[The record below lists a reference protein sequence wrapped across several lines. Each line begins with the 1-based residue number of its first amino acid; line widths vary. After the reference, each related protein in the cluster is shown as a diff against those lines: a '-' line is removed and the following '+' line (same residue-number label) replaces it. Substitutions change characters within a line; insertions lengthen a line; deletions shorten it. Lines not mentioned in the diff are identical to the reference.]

1 MPFISPFTLEPI
13 DGIDALEGSR
23 MIELLDEADPRVSEI
38 RTASAFVDLINR
50 CIASIEDQVGRQV
63 HRGALTFLA
72 MQWRDLIGRQNE

>member
-50 CIASIEDQVGRQV
+50 CIASIEDQVGWQV

-72 MQWRDLIGRQNE
+72 MQWRDSIGRQNE